1 MCKVHLLYIRYCDL
15 CTQNVSCTL
24 AKQCGICLTWGVDAD
39 GVLEAGADDD
49 LRHKDGHEDEQKLE
63 GSKTVLLS

>member
-1 MCKVHLLYIRYCDL
+1 M
-15 CTQNVSCTL
+15 SCTL

-49 LRHKDGHEDEQKLE
+49 LRYEDGHEDEQKLE
-63 GSKTVLLS
+63 GNKTVLIMKTLYAAGFWIGI